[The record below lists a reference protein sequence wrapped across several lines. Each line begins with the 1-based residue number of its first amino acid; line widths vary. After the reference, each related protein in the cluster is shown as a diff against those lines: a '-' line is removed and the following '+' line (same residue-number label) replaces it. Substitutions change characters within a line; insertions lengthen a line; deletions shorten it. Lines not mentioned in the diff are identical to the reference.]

1 MSDPTDL
8 LPEVRERIAA
18 RRVCYADPP
27 YAGQSKKHYGGEE
40 VNFPALISQLQEFD
54 AWALSC
60 HANQLRDLLPLCP
73 KRARVAIWNK
83 PYATFK
89 KGVNPTYAWEPII
102 FFSARRSL
110 KQKFVHDFLVCSPVM
125 RAAIVG
131 QKPLEFC
138 FWLFEMLNLRP
149 GDEFTDMF
157 GGSGA
162 VRIAH
167 EYWIKNYADDA
178 YRELEPKRSVASVRD
193 TVGKI

>member
-1 MSDPTDL
+1 M
-8 LPEVRERIAA
+8 

-27 YAGQSKKHYGGEE
+27 YKGQSKKHYGGEE
-40 VNFPALISQLQEFD
+40 VDFAGLLTELQTYD

-89 KGVNPTYAWEPII
+89 KGVNPTYAWEPVI
-102 FFSARRSL
+102 FFSAHRSM

-125 RAAIVG
+125 KAAIVG

-138 FWLFEMLNLRP
+138 FWLFEMLALRP
-149 GDEFTDMF
+149 GDEFVDKF

-162 VRIAH
+162 VKIAH
-167 EYWIKNYADDA
+167 DFWCANYADGP
-178 YRELEPKRSVASVRD
+178 YRELEPKREGHSVRD
-193 TVGKI
+193 TVGTI